1 MLCMALRILIGL
13 LKVLTNLIQF
23 QCFLCASLFWCFGGP
38 SQIFEAASLKQKM
51 VIINI
56 QPSVAPILFAINSSR
71 NFQPALAAI
80 TFSHHQSIQDVSY
93 IMKEMGIYLTPYDR
107 VVQVEV

>member
-1 MLCMALRILIGL
+1 MYGPQNPNR
-13 LKVLTNLIQF
+13 TYE
-23 QCFLCASLFWCFGGP
+23 SLNKSYSISVFFVCEFWCFGGP